1 MTKKKYRFKRKPGM
15 TEADTYANVE
25 VSWIDIVSDAS
36 WLESKAFD
44 KIKPAMCKTTGKVY
58 NRAGGCTRIFADWS
72 LDDDGNIDSYGNVTV
87 IPNSVIKEIKIKK

>member
-1 MTKKKYRFKRKPGM
+1 M
-15 TEADTYANVE
+15 TEADTDANVE

-44 KIKPAMCKTTGKVY
+44 KMKPAMCKTTGKIY

-87 IPNSVIKEIKIKK
+87 IPNSVIKEIQIKK